1 MVSIDVILY
10 GLILFRIVDSIFF
23 SGHKT
28 PAPLSWSWFGAVKHE
43 RKPMKYEESF
53 QELKHASIAM
63 EKPKEYFTD
72 PPPLP
77 PEDLEPAN
85 AANQNKNEIN
95 QMNQMNQMMMQN
107 RGGK

>member
-1 MVSIDVILY
+1 
-10 GLILFRIVDSIFF
+10 
-23 SGHKT
+23 
-28 PAPLSWSWFGAVKHE
+28 
-43 RKPMKYEESF
+43 MKYEECF

-95 QMNQMNQMMMQN
+95 QMNQMNHMMMQN
-107 RGGK
+107 RGGKLFTHY

>member
-1 MVSIDVILY
+1 
-10 GLILFRIVDSIFF
+10 
-23 SGHKT
+23 
-28 PAPLSWSWFGAVKHE
+28 
-43 RKPMKYEESF
+43 MKYEECF

-77 PEDLEPAN
+77 PEDLEPAT

-95 QMNQMNQMMMQN
+95 QMNQMMMQN
-107 RGGK
+107 RGGNLTDFLMFLGCAAFKDVNFVVVLS